1 MDDDRRTVYDAPV
14 RIALVSP
21 YSYTYPGGVG
31 WHVEALAEELIRHGH
46 YVRLLAPFDPDDRLA
61 RIGHR
66 GARPQRREK
75 PDYLIPVG
83 RTIGIPMNG
92 AMSNICVTPS
102 AISTISRELR
112 QGDYD
117 VVHVHEPNAAVGSW
131 FTTENAR
138 IPVVGTFHTYSKS
151 IANRIGSG
159 PIGMRRLYNKL
170 HVRIA
175 VSEAARW
182 TAERFNGGRY
192 RVIPNGVDVTAAP
205 TGPKPPSDELRLL
218 FVGRAEERK
227 GLPVLLRA
235 FEALQGVGVRARL
248 RGAGA
253 TPEEVE
259 PYLLDVRGVDVLGR
273 VSEDE
278 KWRLLHE
285 ADLLCAPSL
294 GGESFGMVLTEA
306 FAAGTPVVAS
316 DIAGYRDVARHGVD
330 GVLVP
335 AGDPAALGEA
345 LHDLAVDPDRRAAM
359 GVAAR
364 ERAQR
369 FAWENVADEVVGAY
383 RDAIALAGE
392 RAAEEP
398 SLARR
403 AALRTGLA
411 NADGG
416 PVGRPTRLPSPEP
429 TLPGDGRRRAWPL
442 LRRGAVLGGAVA
454 GLGLAA
460 LALQRIGIESI
471 GNALIDA
478 QAFWVF
484 FAFALMCASML
495 LRAESWH
502 AILRAALPG
511 VRVRRRDAARGIM
524 VGVLMSATLPARL
537 GEPSRALIV
546 ARRLGRVRERLP
558 VVLGTI
564 VSQTL
569 LNIVALVILGA
580 IMFATVGLFQGHES
594 ALVVATIIPVAL
606 LALVLCMPALL
617 RRGKPSRFVRV
628 QQAAAKARAA
638 MVQVRRGLEV
648 FRKPK
653 LGAWAAFM
661 QITAWAVQWFA
672 CYALLVALGLD
683 GHAGIGAAAAVLFAV
698 NVTAALPATPSNIG
712 VFQAACVA
720 VLSVYHVGH
729 TDAFAYGI
737 ILQAV
742 EIATAFMLGMPAL
755 VAEGMSW
762 KDLRLRALHSA
773 PFELAVGSRRRS
785 PERQA

>member
-1 MDDDRRTVYDAPV
+1 YSTGFTN
-14 RIALVSP
+14 RIA
-21 YSYTYPGGVG
+21 
-31 WHVEALAEELIRHGH
+31 
-46 YVRLLAPFDPDDRLA
+46 
-61 RIGHR
+61 
-66 GARPQRREK
+66 
-75 PDYLIPVG
+75 
-83 RTIGIPMNG
+83 
-92 AMSNICVTPS
+92 
-102 AISTISRELR
+102 
-112 QGDYD
+112 
-117 VVHVHEPNAAVGSW
+117 
-131 FTTENAR
+131 
-138 IPVVGTFHTYSKS
+138 
-151 IANRIGSG
+151 SG
-159 PIGMRRLYNKL
+159 PVGMRRLYNKL

-182 TAERFNGGRY
+182 TATRFNGGRY
-192 RVIPNGVDVTAAP
+192 RVIPNGVHVDAAP
-205 TGPKPPSDELRLL
+205 AGPKPPSDELRLL

-248 RGAGA
+248 TVVGPTEA
-253 TPEEVE
+253 EVA
-259 PYLLDVRGVDVLGR
+259 PYLLDTRGVEVLGR
-273 VSEDE
+273 VTDEE

-316 DIAGYRDVARHGVD
+316 DIAGYRDVARDGVD

-335 AGDPAALGEA
+335 PGDPAALGEA
-345 LHDLAVDPDRRAAM
+345 LHDLAVDPERRAQM
-359 GVAAR
+359 GENAR

-369 FAWENVADEVVGAY
+369 FSWEHVAAEVLDAY
-383 RDAIALAGE
+383 GDAI
-392 RAAEEP
+392 RIAEAQP
-398 SLARR
+398 TGVVQRV
-403 AALRTGLA
+403 ALRTGLA
-411 NADGG
+411 SADGG
-416 PVGRPTRLPSPEP
+416 ARGRPTRIPSPEP
-429 TLPGDGRRRAWPL
+429 TAPGDARRRAWRL
-442 LRRGAVLGGAVA
+442 VRRGAVLGGAV
-454 GLGLAA
+454 GGVGLAA
-460 LALQRIGIESI
+460 LALQRIGIASI
-471 GNALIDA
+471 GNALLGA
-478 QAFWVF
+478 QAFWVC
-484 FAFALMCASML
+484 FALALMCSSML

-524 VGVLMSATLPARL
+524 IGVLMSATLPARL

-569 LNIVALVILGA
+569 LNIVALVILGS

-594 ALVVATIIPVAL
+594 ALVIATLVPIVL
-606 LALVLCMPALL
+606 LAVVLSTPALL
-617 RRGKPSRFVRV
+617 RRGKPSRFVRL

-638 MVQVRRGLEV
+638 MVQVRLGLKV
-648 FRKPK
+648 FRRPK

-661 QITAWAVQWFA
+661 QIAAWAIQWFA

-683 GHAGIGAAAAVLFAV
+683 AKAGLGAAAAVLFAV

-720 VLSVYHVGH
+720 VLAAYHVNH
-729 TDAFAYGI
+729 TDALAYGI

-742 EIATAFMLGMPAL
+742 EIATAFAMGMPAL
-755 VAEGMSW
+755 VGEGMSW

-773 PFELAVGSRRRS
+773 PVELSGRRGRGSARA
-785 PERQA
+785 ELEA